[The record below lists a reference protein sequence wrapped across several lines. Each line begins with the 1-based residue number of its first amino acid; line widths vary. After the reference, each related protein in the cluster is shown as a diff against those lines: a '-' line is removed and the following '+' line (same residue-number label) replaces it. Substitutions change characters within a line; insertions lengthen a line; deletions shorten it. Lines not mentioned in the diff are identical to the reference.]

1 MITVYHSPGTRGI
14 RAIWL
19 CEELD
24 IEYEVEKIDFSKE
37 YRMSE
42 DWLNIN
48 PLGKVP
54 SLRDGSLLMFESCA
68 MMQYLLDRYGKG
80 QLQPLPGSLDH
91 ALFLQWLW
99 FSEATFARPIG
110 EIVNHRR
117 EFPGDLEYL
126 DVAEEMKSRTIKCT
140 LAVDNALQDR
150 DFILGNEFSA
160 ADISLGY
167 TIRAA
172 KRVLGVKL
180 ADRVES
186 YFDTLSLRVG
196 FKVAVDF

>member
-24 IEYEVEKIDFSKE
+24 IEYVVKRIDFSKE

-117 EFPGDLEYL
+117 EFPGDLEYP
-126 DVAEEMKSRTIKCT
+126 DVVEEMKSRTIKCT

-186 YFDTLSLRVG
+186 YFDTLSRRVG

>member
-1 MITVYHSPGTRGI
+1 VITVYHSPGTRGI

-117 EFPGDLEYL
+117 EFPGDLEYP
-126 DVAEEMKSRTIKCT
+126 DVVEEMKSRTIKCT

-186 YFDTLSLRVG
+186 YFDTLSRRVG